1 MNEPAKEFIKRDSVR
16 NKDLMRN
23 LWSSE
28 EKPKENNENNQLRRG
43 NRVIAR
49 NDLVGYFYSAKITFV
64 HNSRHVDVKFEH
76 TEVTQQKMSFRN
88 VIKQQANSSGFFS
101 AGDYVMACVVNEFEE
116 KCWVPGIIQAKIIAT
131 KPCCLKCLNVKM
143 YRILYFNGQEG
154 DNSESELIKINK
166 HSYGFIVS
174 FIRSK
179 LGISS
184 HVAPSSS
191 FKHEKSLATVGTET
205 DRDEDDTEK
214 DTDSVSGGRH
224 VNEEEIQIIKTDII
238 SEIKQHFDSCN
249 FIT

>member
-1 MNEPAKEFIKRDSVR
+1 
-16 NKDLMRN
+16 MRN
-23 LWSSE
+23 LSDD
-28 EKPKENNENNQLRRG
+28 KLTKENESQLRRG

-49 NDLVGYFYSAKITFV
+49 NDLVGYFYPAQITYV
-64 HNSRHVDVKFEH
+64 HNSRHVDVKFDH
-76 TEVTQQKMSFRN
+76 TEESQHKMSFRN

-116 KCWVPGIIQAKIIAT
+116 KCWVPGIIQSKIIAT

-143 YRILYFNGQEG
+143 FRILYFNGQEG
-154 DNSESELIKINK
+154 DNSESELLKINK

-184 HVAPSSS
+184 NVAPTYDPS
-191 FKHEKSLATVGTET
+191 KHDKSLATVGTET
-205 DRDEDDTEK
+205 DREEDDTEQ
-214 DTDSVSGGRH
+214 DTDPASSGRH

-238 SEIKQHFDSCN
+238 SEIKQHFDSCK
-249 FIT
+249 